1 MDKQKVNKVGIIIFI
16 IFIALFATFSGYVF
30 FNNSSNL
37 EVSIRSNN
45 EQMKRDVAVNEAL
58 TKLLVNKNDTISSLG
73 KKIDA
78 IKSIQRKDS
87 VTISKKDKEIKKL
100 SQEKDSLLNVI
111 HNYKWSDIE
120 PITTKPNE

>member
-1 MDKQKVNKVGIIIFI
+1 MDKQKVNKIGIIIFI
-16 IFIALFATFSGYVF
+16 VFIALFATFSGYVF

-58 TKLLVNKNDTISSLG
+58 TKLLVNKNDTISGLA

-78 IKSIQRKDS
+78 IRSIQKKDS
-87 VTISKKDKEIKKL
+87 VAITKKDKEIKKL
-100 SQEKDSLLNVI
+100 AHEKDSLVNI
-111 HNYKWSDIE
+111 IRSYKWSDIE
-120 PITTKPNE
+120 PVTAKPNE